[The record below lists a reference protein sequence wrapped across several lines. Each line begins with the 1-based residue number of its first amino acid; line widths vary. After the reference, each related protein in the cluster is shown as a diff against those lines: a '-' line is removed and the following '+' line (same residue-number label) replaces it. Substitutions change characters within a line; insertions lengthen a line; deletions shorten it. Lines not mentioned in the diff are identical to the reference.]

1 MTSSFSPF
9 IFEQTTGVSNLIDN
23 GIIPLCEAVLY
34 GRITNSEA
42 LNQYFTLLFFTYSFF
57 IGYEKI
63 IFRIFF
69 SKKFEREETFLNF
82 PEHSNIISILS

>member
-42 LNQYFTLLFFTYSFF
+42 LNQYFTSLFFTYSFL
-57 IGYEKI
+57 KI
-63 IFRIFF
+63 IFFEIPNLLIRTLYFF
-69 SKKFEREETFLNF
+69 
-82 PEHSNIISILS
+82 